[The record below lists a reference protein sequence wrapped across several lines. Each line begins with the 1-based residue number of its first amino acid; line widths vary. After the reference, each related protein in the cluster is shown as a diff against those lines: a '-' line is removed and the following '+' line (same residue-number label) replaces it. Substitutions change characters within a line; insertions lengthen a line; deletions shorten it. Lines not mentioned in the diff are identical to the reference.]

1 MRASGQLI
9 TKLGCFGVKWKIES
23 LQVNSTI
30 TLNITKIVKKKK
42 RKEGSLTLGCKL
54 YFGLNG
60 L

>member
-9 TKLGCFGVKWKIES
+9 TKLGRFGVKWKIES

-42 RKEGSLTLGCKL
+42 RKEGSLTLG
-54 YFGLNG
+54 
-60 L
+60 